1 MEPIWNELYTA
12 AKAVLN
18 LREVMAQLM
27 PDNYRDI
34 EIMLDYDAGKIAT
47 LGRLTPE
54 WWI

>member
-27 PDNYRDI
+27 PDHCRDI
-34 EIMLDYDAGKIAT
+34 KIMLDYDAGKIAT
-47 LGRLTPE
+47 LGRLIPE
-54 WWI
+54 C